1 METTASGKGLSDTLV
16 ASFMSKLPAREDTVL
31 NYTDP
36 TGKGQH
42 EVLARSSKMMTI
54 YIAGQDSDK
63 MINAVGLCQ
72 TPEFPSGLACMFNG
86 ILAERF
92 EPDDAIAE
100 MQMEEDL
107 AKLQIIARDDPRDI
121 KIVVI
126 QMRYGV
132 PLLDTRKAVIIMG
145 AGK

>member
-1 METTASGKGLSDTLV
+1 MLV
-16 ASFMSKLPAREDTVL
+16 ASFMSKIPAQEDTVL

-72 TPEFPSGLACMFNG
+72 TPEFPSGLAFMFNCV
-86 ILAERF
+86 LEERF
-92 EPDDAIAE
+92 VPDDVITE
-100 MQMEEDL
+100 IQME
-107 AKLQIIARDDPRDI
+107 
-121 KIVVI
+121 
-126 QMRYGV
+126 
-132 PLLDTRKAVIIMG
+132 
-145 AGK
+145 